1 MSGQYIAF
9 FILSILTIS
18 GAVFMISFTRVIH
31 MVVALAFTFLR
42 ISVLFL
48 LLEAEFVGLTQIMVY
63 SGGISVLML
72 FGIMLTQH
80 SKHERSEQK
89 TGFRIF
95 TFAGVLLFFAAVF
108 YGIQK
113 TPWSQEA
120 VDYSTQNSVKEIGV
134 QMYTNYVIPFELVS
148 VLLLVA
154 LIGGIIM
161 AKKEADDE

>member
-9 FILSILTIS
+9 FILSLLTIS

-31 MVVALAFTFLR
+31 MVLALAFTFVS
-42 ISVLFL
+42 IAGLFI

-80 SKHERSEQK
+80 SRLERSEQK
-89 TGFRIF
+89 VGLRIF
-95 TFAGVLLFFAAVF
+95 TFAGILAFFAAVF

-113 TPWSQEA
+113 TPWPQEA
-120 VDYSTQNSVKEIGV
+120 VDYSTQNNIKDIGI
-134 QMYTNYVIPFELVS
+134 QIYNNYVIPFELVS
-148 VLLLVA
+148 VILLVA
-154 LIGGIIM
+154 LVGAIIL
-161 AKKEADDE
+161 AKKEAGDE